1 MVGNA
6 TNPMVVSFG
15 SLASILSPSSS
26 HSLWPRTWKMQQADH
41 SADQLLE
48 MFTAATSLR
57 GLWFTFL
64 RWRTQHK
71 NKNIV
76 RNEYKTRV
84 ESIEVPFRWTSF
96 RNAGV
101 CDVCLVGDLMADC
114 ITCGRSCCRQC
125 LEGDWI
131 EEKGRGLFECREC
144 VGCPFSDTQ

>member
-6 TNPMVVSFG
+6 AVRLEVSFG

-64 RWRTQHK
+64 RWRTQREKKH
-71 NKNIV
+71 IV
-76 RNEYKTRV
+76 WNEFATRM
-84 ESIEVPFRWTSF
+84 ESIELPFRWTSF
-96 RNAGV
+96 SNAGV
-101 CDVCLVGDLMADC
+101 CGVCLVGELMADC
-114 ITCGRSCCRQC
+114 LACGRSCCREC

-131 EEKGRGLFECREC
+131 EDKGRGLFECREC
-144 VGCPFSDTQ
+144 VGRPLSDTE